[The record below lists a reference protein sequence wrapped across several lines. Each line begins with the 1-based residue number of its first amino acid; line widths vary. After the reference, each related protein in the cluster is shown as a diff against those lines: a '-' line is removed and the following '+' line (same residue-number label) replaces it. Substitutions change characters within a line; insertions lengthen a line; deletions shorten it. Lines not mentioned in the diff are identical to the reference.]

1 MKREAIILSDAF
13 EALTNGMINDEILN
27 ELSGVSESSLLFPWK
42 QFIQAVTAF
51 YQSDMNLCLD
61 LLKSIPEDAAPGEF
75 QSVLR
80 GLIKNQMIPAPWNN
94 LAASI
99 VEDNR
104 ELSDSLDLLS
114 DSSES
119 EDILLDTAG
128 LLVREINREDHLTA
142 VKIMVWTLEHLQE
155 TAILSDRAVT
165 LVRNLFG
172 DQEGYRLAALTSLS
186 YDPDRSLVYWLHSLM
201 AYLGQRNTHIST
213 VKAYL
218 NIIRDAAETV
228 KLEFELT
235 REYRQLLSSLISGL
249 AKTLFHIYPE
259 IPGSSVLADD
269 PFQGISQLAGQTPVP
284 RTTRQ
289 TRVSVQNA
297 VQLELFAI

>member
-42 QFIQAVTAF
+42 QFIQAVTGLLSVR
-51 YQSDMNLCLD
+51 YEPLLD

-142 VKIMVWTLEHLQE
+142 VKNNGM
-155 TAILSDRAVT
+155 
-165 LVRNLFG
+165 
-172 DQEGYRLAALTSLS
+172 
-186 YDPDRSLVYWLHSLM
+186 DPGGIFRK
-201 AYLGQRNTHIST
+201 QR
-213 VKAYL
+213 
-218 NIIRDAAETV
+218 
-228 KLEFELT
+228 F
-235 REYRQLLSSLISGL
+235 SLIGLLPWLETFWRSG
-249 AKTLFHIYPE
+249 
-259 IPGSSVLADD
+259 
-269 PFQGISQLAGQTPVP
+269 
-284 RTTRQ
+284 
-289 TRVSVQNA
+289 RV
-297 VQLELFAI
+297 